1 MKQNKRH
8 VALTSKGDKDDKKI
22 LNKIVKKIFDEIV

>member
-1 MKQNKRH
+1 MKQNERH